1 MKTYYKT
8 FLVLLIFLL
17 SCWGNSSAQNRDQD
31 RKLRPFDYDVAV
43 FPDGESKQM
52 RTNVYIWIG
61 NYQLQ
66 FLKTDTTYR
75 ARYQVNVEI
84 FKPKDISLLTRDTT
98 MVINES
104 RYSRTLSRRARH
116 QVLFSFDLAPQDY
129 LFRIRLLDLNSNGTV
144 FQETTK
150 KVPALSPTQLG
161 VSDILIMMQEDSN
174 NVEMTTISPMRI
186 PIQDRVFLYVQ
197 VTLPKNVTSFD
208 LDASLLPTDG
218 SKPAAVNKKMSADAS
233 PANVIIKLDKR
244 SMSQG
249 DNNITVK
256 ITAGKQTAIATKKVV
271 FISEGEAFTIGR
283 SLPQMIEEMS
293 YIANGDDLKKMRDAE
308 GAEKEKLFQ
317 EFWDKRNPI
326 PNSPENPLENEFF
339 KRVDVANQHF
349 SFAKTPGWKT
359 DRGRVYI
366 MYGAPDSIDK
376 GTSSSGVG
384 NYEIWYYNDLQLKF
398 VFYDEYGFGDY
409 RLVSGMI

>member
-8 FLVLLIFLL
+8 FFVFLIILI
-17 SCWGNSSAQNRDQD
+17 SCWINSSAQNRDRD
-31 RKLRPFDYDVAV
+31 MKLRPFDYDIAV
-43 FPDGESKQM
+43 FPNGESQQM
-52 RTNVYIWIG
+52 KTNVYVWVG

-66 FLKTDTTYR
+66 FLKTDTVYT

-84 FKPKDISLLTRDTT
+84 FKQKDISLLTRDTT
-98 MVINES
+98 MAINENK
-104 RYSRTLSRRARH
+104 YSRTLSRGARH
-116 QVLFSFDLAPQDY
+116 LVLFSFNLAPQDY

-150 KVPALSPTQLG
+150 KVPALSPAQLG

-208 LDASLLPTDG
+208 LDASLLPRDG
-218 SKPAAVNKKMSADAS
+218 AKPSAVNKKMSANAS
-233 PANVIIKLDKR
+233 PANVIIKLDKS
-244 SMSQG
+244 SMAEG
-249 DNNITVK
+249 DNDITVK
-256 ITAGKQTAIATKKVV
+256 ITAGKQTAIAIKKVV
-271 FISEGEAFTIGR
+271 FVSGGEAFTTGR

-293 YIANGDDLKKMRDAE
+293 YIANGDDLKKMRNAE
-308 GAEKEKLFQ
+308 GEEKEKLFQ

-326 PNSPENPLENEFF
+326 PNSQENPLENEFF
-339 KRVDVANQHF
+339 KRVDVANQQF
-349 SFAKTPGWKT
+349 SFVKTPGWKT

-376 GTSSSGVG
+376 GSSSSGVG
-384 NYEIWYYNDLQLKF
+384 NYEIWYYNDLQRKF